1 MIGPP
6 ICNATHATVKV
17 PGAPDREY
25 TRNPQETLAAFK
37 ARMVRELPVRYEGR
51 ELWADRGGP
60 GLGCMT
66 IILNASKDEA
76 SSEPRLPIDG
86 ARLAIMPSL

>member
-37 ARMVRELPVRYEGR
+37 ARMVRELPVRYVGQPQSFVSKCESEER
-51 ELWADRGGP
+51 RVDAVELLEFSQIYRRP
-60 GLGCMT
+60 
-66 IILNASKDEA
+66 LNYFVE
-76 SSEPRLPIDG
+76 
-86 ARLAIMPSL
+86 